1 VKAVPKPDQWLK
13 PVRSL
18 VLFALGVIL
27 SALGVGLIART
38 IDPDRFARSLATLDW
53 RWVIAALTG
62 IGLSYIARVQRWAIL
77 LQPLVFRRVALWRAL
92 LTGQLLNLLLPIRIG
107 DVVRSVLVGREPTGS
122 FARVFGSV
130 LIEKAWDWLM
140 LCLLIVIVAWA
151 VPLPDWFLLP
161 ARSIGL
167 VALLV
172 LIGFSAVALTPEDR
186 ITRGVAWLDRV
197 LARWP
202 PRWHTF
208 ILTNLHRLL
217 DSLGALRHQQAII
230 GAASWSLIIWS
241 LGVISN
247 YAVLRAYGV
256 DNWIAATAL
265 LVVLMIGVSL
275 PPSIAGVG
283 VYEGLTMLTLQF
295 FGLPLETALAIGITL
310 HLVVA
315 APLIIGT
322 AWSWLI
328 MSQRGRAVAELVDL

>member
-1 VKAVPKPDQWLK
+1 MPKPDKLLK

-18 VLFALGVIL
+18 VLLALGVIL
-27 SALGVGLIART
+27 SALGVGLIARA
-38 IDPDRFARSLATLDW
+38 IDPDRFVRSLATLDW
-53 RWVIAALTG
+53 RWVLAALAG
-62 IGLSYIARVQRWAIL
+62 IGLSYVAREQRWAIL
-77 LQPLVFRRVALWRAL
+77 LQPLVFRRAALWRGL

-107 DVVRSVLVGREPTGS
+107 DVVRSILVGREPTGS

-186 ITRGVAWLDRV
+186 ITRGVAWLDRA
-197 LARWP
+197 LAGWP

-208 ILTNLHRLL
+208 IVTNLRRLL

-241 LGVISN
+241 LGVIIN

-256 DNWIAATAL
+256 EDWMRRRRLAGGIDDRRQPAA
-265 LVVLMIGVSL
+265 VDCG
-275 PPSIAGVG
+275 G
-283 VYEGLTMLTLQF
+283 
-295 FGLPLETALAIGITL
+295 
-310 HLVVA
+310 
-315 APLIIGT
+315 
-322 AWSWLI
+322 
-328 MSQRGRAVAELVDL
+328 GRV

>member
-1 VKAVPKPDQWLK
+1 VPKPDQWLK
-13 PVRSL
+13 SVRSL
-18 VLFALGVIL
+18 VLLALGVIL
-27 SALGVGLIART
+27 SVVGVGIIAHT

-53 RWVIAALTG
+53 RWVIAALVG
-62 IGLSYIARVQRWAIL
+62 IGLSYVAREQRWAIL
-77 LQPLVFRRVALWRAL
+77 LQPLVFRRIALWRAL

-107 DVVRSVLVGREPTGS
+107 DVVRSIMVGREPTGS

-151 VPLPDWFLLP
+151 VPLPDWLRLP
-161 ARSIGL
+161 VRSIGL

-172 LIGFSAVALTPEDR
+172 LIGFIVVALTKEDR
-186 ITRGVAWLDRV
+186 ISRGVAWLDRV

-202 PRWHTF
+202 QRWHTF
-208 ILTNLHRLL
+208 IVNNLRRLL

-230 GAASWSLIIWS
+230 GAAGWSVIIWS
-241 LGVISN
+241 LGVIVN

-256 DNWIAATAL
+256 DDWIAATAL

-283 VYEGLTMLTLQF
+283 VYEGLTMLTLQS
-295 FGLPLETALAIGITL
+295 FGIPLETALAIGITL

-328 MSQRGRAVAELVDL
+328 MSQRGRAAAELVDL

>member
-1 VKAVPKPDQWLK
+1 VPKPDKWLK

-18 VLFALGVIL
+18 LLLAAGVIL
-27 SALGVGLIART
+27 SALGVALIARAV
-38 IDPDRFARSLATLDW
+38 DPDRFIRSLATLDW
-53 RWVIAALTG
+53 RWVSAALMG
-62 IGLSYIARVQRWAIL
+62 IGLSYVAREQRWTIL
-77 LQPLVFRRVALWRAL
+77 LQPLVFRRAALWRAL

-107 DVVRSVLVGREPTGS
+107 DVVRSVLVGREPSGS

-130 LIEKAWDWLM
+130 LIEKAWDWLL

-186 ITRGVAWLDRV
+186 ITRGVAWLDRI
-197 LARWP
+197 LAGWP
-202 PRWHTF
+202 PRGHTF
-208 ILTNLHRLL
+208 IVNNLRRLL

-230 GAASWSLIIWS
+230 GTASWSVITWS

-256 DNWIAATAL
+256 EDWSASTAL

-283 VYEGLTMLTLQF
+283 VFEGLTMLTLQF
-295 FGLPLETALAIGITL
+295 FGIPLETALAIGVTL
-310 HLVVA
+310 HIVVA
-315 APLIIGT
+315 VPLIIGT

-328 MSQRGRAVAELVDL
+328 MSQRGRIAIERVDL